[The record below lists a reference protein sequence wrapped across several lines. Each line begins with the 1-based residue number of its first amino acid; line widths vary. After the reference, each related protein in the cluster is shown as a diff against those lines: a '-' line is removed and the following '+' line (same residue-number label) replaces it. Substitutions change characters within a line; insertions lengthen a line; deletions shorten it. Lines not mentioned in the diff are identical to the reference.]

1 MRTNAGDRWSPLRL
15 GGTLHSPSP
24 AGEDGG
30 RKRKASFR
38 LPPGEAGALA
48 PDEGLM
54 KVKRRTMLCPLPACP
69 HPPLTRSPFPNGEG
83 LVCLR
88 RCGGSKPPPCGMRVT
103 RGTYSLSRLFIFSH
117 YGYLIAKKPQ
127 MQENA
132 RGFNSFSYSL
142 VIPLLFYHVLTES
155 ARNFAKRKSF
165 CLCRNIPATHPRR
178 GVDFCR

>member
-1 MRTNAGDRWSPLRL
+1 MCAFGSPVQGKSCTR
-15 GGTLHSPSP
+15 
-24 AGEDGG
+24 
-30 RKRKASFR
+30 RKASFR
-38 LPPGEAGALA
+38 LPLGEAGALA

-54 KVKRRTMLCPLPACP
+54 KVKHRTMLCRLPVCP
-69 HPPLTRSPFPNGEG
+69 HPSA
-83 LVCLR
+83 
-88 RCGGSKPPPCGMRVT
+88 SPPPSPTGKAWFVCAGAAGAPPYGMRAA

-165 CLCRNIPATHPRR
+165 YLCRNIPATHPRR